1 MNKRIALRGKKINKI
16 EYIGVPLSYDEIK
29 RRQKIVD
36 ENKIKVLSNT
46 SGIPLNILKI
56 FFPD

>member
-16 EYIGVPLSYDEIK
+16 EYIGVPLSH
-29 RRQKIVD
+29 D

>member
-1 MNKRIALRGKKINKI
+1 MNKRISLRGKKINKI
-16 EYIGVPLSYDEIK
+16 EYIGVPLSHDEIK